1 MLFRLLKWSL
11 QFGRVFWM
19 WRRVAWLAVSRH
31 FVIIAESRYRLHGVT
46 LCSKKSSSCYHK
58 VWSVSFVCGSSN
70 ESFPCLLRGTE
81 FGFLKCCHL
90 LPSIYQIITL
100 IVGAMNPYRNRT
112 FYLHVSFCQ
121 YQSELL
127 NGNLHVCL
135 AVQRRAAPTQPVL
148 AAGSCVCFGQA
159 FNLFHDP
166 CLTLSG
172 REQRVSSSII
182 RLV

>member
-1 MLFRLLKWSL
+1 MCPEGLLDVTPC
-11 QFGRVFWM
+11 GMADCV
-19 WRRVAWLAVSRH
+19 LAFPYNSWKSVH
-31 FVIIAESRYRLHGVT
+31 IYVRLHGVT
-46 LCSKKSSSCYHK
+46 LCSKKSSSCYRK
-58 VWSVSFVCGSSN
+58 VWSVSFFCSSIY

-90 LPSIYQIITL
+90 LPSTYQIITL
-100 IVGAMNPYRNRT
+100 FVGAMNPYRNRT
-112 FYLHVSFCQ
+112 FYLYVSFCQ

-127 NGNLHVCL
+127 NGSLHVSP
-135 AVQRRAAPTQPVL
+135 AVQRWAAPTQPML

-159 FNLFHDP
+159 FNLFYDP

-172 REQRVSSSII
+172 REQRVSTSII